1 MTAVTYNHEQIYE
14 QLKLRIKALCDK
26 VFEPNLP
33 FTIRGASN
41 QKLSQTYI
49 QLWLKDWNKIGKFD
63 KVDNNTYAVQ
73 YEVIVDI
80 SVHRPPTATS
90 LVGTT
95 TVSLNKIINA
105 FEAWNGTYFDSFADH
120 NIAYLRSSSVT
131 QRHFPIDRNQ
141 LEERSSVSCVFGVVV
156 VETDTTDV
164 GYIETVQLN
173 LNAANIESSQD
184 ISYTETETGAS

>member
-1 MTAVTYNHEQIYE
+1 MTAVTYNHQQAYD
-14 QLKLRIKALCDK
+14 QLKSRIKLLCDK

-41 QKLSQTYI
+41 QKLSDTYI
-49 QLWLKDWNKIGKFD
+49 QLWIKDWNKIGKYD
-63 KVDNNTYAVQ
+63 KVDTNTYAVK

-95 TVSLNKIINA
+95 TVSLNRIINA
-105 FEAWNGTYFDSFADH
+105 FEASAGTYFDSFKDH
-120 NIAYLRSSSVT
+120 NISYLRSSSVT

-141 LEERSSVSCVFGVVV
+141 LEERSSVSCVFEVVV
-156 VETDTTDV
+156 VELDTTDV
-164 GYIETVQLN
+164 GYIETVVLN
-173 LNAANIESSQD
+173 GKADNIPFTD
-184 ISYTETETGAS
+184 TISYP